1 MTEGT
6 SPVPSPAPSAIYL
19 EDYTPPHWLI
29 RTVLLDVQ
37 LSPNATRVVATT
49 KLYPNPDTAGT
60 DEIVLDGERMRLLS
74 VSLDG
79 ARLNDDQYGL
89 TETSLTLKG
98 LSAGE
103 HTLVVETECDPQ
115 ANTSLTGLYRSN
127 NVYCTQCEAEGFR
140 RITYFPD
147 RPDVLA
153 VYTVRLEA
161 DKASC
166 PVLLANGNPVSHGDL
181 PNGRHFAEWHDPH
194 PKPAYLF
201 AMVAGDLDCVS
212 DSFTTMSGRDVSLG
226 IYVEHGKADRTA
238 YAMDSLKRSMAWD
251 EQVFGREYDLDVF
264 NIVAVSDFNMGAM
277 ENKGLNVFNDKYI
290 LVRPDTATDMDFA
303 NVEAIIAHEYFH
315 NWSGNRVTCRDWFQL
330 CLKEGLTV
338 FRDQEF
344 TSDMRSRPVK
354 RIADVKTLR
363 AHQFPEDAG
372 PLAHPVRPASYI
384 EINNF
389 YTATVYEKGA
399 EVVRMLKTVI
409 GDDAFREG
417 MNLYFARNDGRAAT
431 VEDFISAMEEAS
443 DRDLTQFKRWYD
455 QSGTPELVVSGKYSP
470 LDEIY
475 ELTVAQS
482 TPPTPRQSSKA
493 PLHIPLVT
501 GLIGEDGQSLPL
513 HPASAGAG
521 AVEGNEPATETVL
534 ELTQHEQTF
543 RFEKVT
549 SPPVLSLLRGFS
561 APVKLTTNGGDKDW
575 LFRMAHD
582 PDPCARWEAGQTH
595 ARELLINVIRAMA
608 GGDKP
613 RRGTRYADALRNVL
627 QDDTLEP
634 AFAAMM
640 LDLPGEA
647 ELAQH
652 MGADVNADAVHEARK
667 HLQSAV
673 ADQLGDLLLD
683 RYAQLQSNA
692 PYSPDAEQAG
702 RRALKNA
709 CLRLYAGLGNEN
721 AARLASAQ
729 FSSAN
734 NMTDMEAALATLTH
748 MERDERQSAF
758 DAFYERA
765 SGDPLL
771 LDKWF
776 SLQAMSSRPDTLQAV
791 EALMQHSDFSLKR
804 PNTVRSLVGVFAGSN
819 PVRFHA
825 ADGSGYRFLARVVR
839 ELDSINP
846 QVAARLLGT
855 LKSWRV
861 YDAPR
866 KREAVNAVTDLLD
879 GGKLSEDVYEIA
891 TRMIA

>member
-1 MTEGT
+1 MTEGNLPET
-6 SPVPSPAPSAIYL
+6 SSAPTSIRL
-19 EDYTPPHWLI
+19 EDYAPPTWLVD
-29 RTVLLDVQ
+29 TVALDVS
-37 LSPNATRVVATT
+37 LDPKATRVRATLT
-49 KLYPNPDTAGT
+49 VRPNPAVGAPGPL
-60 DEIVLDGERMRLLS
+60 VLDGERMDLRS
-74 VSLDG
+74 VVLDG
-79 ARLNDDQYGL
+79 KNL
-89 TETSLTLKG
+89 TADEYVLTDASLTLPEP
-98 LSAGE
+98 SAAP
-103 HTLVVETECDPQ
+103 HRLVIETICDPD
-115 ANTSLTGLYRSN
+115 ANTSLTGLYRSSG
-127 NVYCTQCEAEGFR
+127 VYCTQCEAQGFR

-153 VYTVRLEA
+153 VYTVRIEA
-161 DKASC
+161 DAAAC
-166 PVLLANGNPVSHGDL
+166 PVLLANGNPVASRHADG
-181 PNGRHFAEWHDPH
+181 GRHFAEWHDPH

-201 AMVAGDLDCVS
+201 AMVAGDLACVT
-212 DSFTTMSGRDVSLG
+212 DQFKTMSGRNVSLG
-226 IYVEHGKADRTA
+226 IFVEHGKADRTS
-238 YAMDSLKRSMAWD
+238 YAMDALKRSMAWD
-251 EQVFGREYDLDVF
+251 EEVFGREYDLDVF

-290 LVRPDTATDMDFA
+290 LVRSDTATDADFA

-372 PLAHPVRPASYI
+372 PLSHPVRPASYI

-399 EVVRMLKTVI
+399 EVVRMLKTII
-409 GDDAFREG
+409 GEDAFRAG
-417 MNLYFARNDGRAAT
+417 MDIYFSCNDGRAAT
-431 VEDFISAMEEAS
+431 VEDFLAAMAEAS
-443 DRDLTQFKRWYD
+443 GRDLSQFKRWYD
-455 QSGTPELVVSGKYSP
+455 QAGTPELVVSGKYSP
-470 LDEIY
+470 LDDTY

-482 TPPTPRQSSKA
+482 TAATPGQSIKA
-493 PLHIPLVT
+493 PLQVPLSV
-501 GLIGEDGQSLPL
+501 GLIGPDGSDIPL
-513 HPASAGAG
+513 TIAKGAHSADAN
-521 AVEGNEPATETVL
+521 GNAVL
-534 ELTQHEQTF
+534 ELTGYEQSF
-543 RFEKVT
+543 VFEKVT
-549 SPPVLSLLRGFS
+549 VPPVLSLLRGFS
-561 APVKLTTNGGDKDW
+561 APVKLTTNGGEQDW

-582 PDPCARWEAGQTH
+582 SDPCARWEAGQTY
-595 ARELLINVIRAMA
+595 ARELLVTITRAYA
-608 GGDKP
+608 KGDKP
-613 RRGTRYADALRNVL
+613 RRGVRYADALRNVL
-627 QDDTLEP
+627 LDDTLEP
-634 AFAAMM
+634 AFTAMM

-652 MGADVNADAVHEARK
+652 IGINVDADAIHAARS
-667 HLQSAV
+667 HLQGAV

-692 PYSPDAEQAG
+692 AYSPDAEQAG

-721 AARLASAQ
+721 AARIAATQ
-729 FSSAN
+729 FAAAN
-734 NMTDMEAALATLTH
+734 NMTDTEAALATLTH
-748 MERDERQSAF
+748 MQRPERAEAF

-765 SGDPLL
+765 ADDTLL

-776 SLQAMSSRPDTLQAV
+776 SLQAMSSRPDTL
-791 EALMQHSDFSLKR
+791 EAIEGLMKHEAFSMTR

-825 ADGSGYRFLARVVR
+825 ADGSGYRFLTRNVGQ
-839 ELDSINP
+839 LDQINP
-846 QVAARLLGT
+846 QIAARLLGT
-855 LKSWRV
+855 LKSWRI

-866 KREAVNAVTDLLD
+866 REAAAAAITDLLESA
-879 GGKLSEDVYEIA
+879 KLSEDTYEIA

>member
-1 MTEGT
+1 MSEGT
-6 SPVPSPAPSAIYL
+6 SPAAAATPHPIRL
-19 EDYTPPHWLI
+19 EDYTPPGWL
-29 RTVLLDVQ
+29 VESVHLDVA
-37 LSPNATRVVATT
+37 LEPTRTKVRATSRLT
-49 KLYPNPDTAGT
+49 PNPEVASPGD
-60 DEIVLDGERMRLLS
+60 IVLDGERINLISVVVDGRTLS
-74 VSLDG
+74 ASD
-79 ARLNDDQYGL
+79 YEL
-89 TETSLTLKG
+89 TAQSLTLAG
-98 LSAGE
+98 ISATP
-103 HTLVVETECDPQ
+103 HNIVIETECDPE
-115 ANTSLTGLYRSN
+115 ANTSLSGLYRSN
-127 NVYCTQCEAEGFR
+127 GVFCTQCEAEGFR

-161 DKASC
+161 DEALC
-166 PVLLANGNPVSHGDL
+166 PVLLANGNLQERGSLSG
-181 PNGRHFAEWHDPH
+181 GRHFTIWHDPH

-201 AMVAGDLDCVS
+201 AMVAGDLAHVD
-212 DSFTTMSGRDVSLG
+212 DSFSTMSGRHVDLG
-226 IYVEHGKADRTA
+226 IYVEHGKEDRTA
-238 YAMDSLKRSMAWD
+238 YAMDALKRSMKWD
-251 EQVFGREYDLDVF
+251 EDAFGREYDLDAF

-372 PLAHPVRPASYI
+372 PLSHPVRPASYI

-399 EVVRMLKTVI
+399 EVVRMLKAIVGAT
-409 GDDAFREG
+409 AFREG
-417 MNLYFARNDGRAAT
+417 MDAYFERNDGRAAT
-431 VEDFISAMEEAS
+431 VEDFLDAMAEAS
-443 DRDLTQFKRWYD
+443 GRDLTQFKRWYD
-455 QSGTPELVVSGKYSP
+455 QAGTPDLVVSGRYSP
-470 LDEIY
+470 LDETY

-482 TPPTPRQSSKA
+482 TAPTPGQSHKA
-493 PLHIPLVT
+493 PLHIPLEM
-501 GLIGEDGQSLPL
+501 GLIGADGADLPL
-513 HPASAGAG
+513 HIHG
-521 AVEGNEPATETVL
+521 ETTDDIDTTSRTL
-534 ELTQHEQTF
+534 ELTRHQQTF
-543 RFEKVT
+543 QFEKVS

-561 APVKLTTNGGDKDW
+561 APVKLTTNGGEKDW

-582 PDPCARWEAGQTH
+582 SDPCARWEAGQTY
-595 ARELLINVIRAMA
+595 ARELLVAITKAFAA
-608 GGDKP
+608 GEKP

-627 QDDTLEP
+627 TDDSLEP

-652 MGADVNADAVHEARK
+652 IGHDVDADAIHAARV
-667 HLQSAV
+667 HLQKAV

-692 PYSPDAEQAG
+692 AYSPDAEQAG

-709 CLRLYAGLGNEN
+709 CLRLYSGLGNEN
-721 AARLASAQ
+721 AARLAATQ
-729 FSSAN
+729 FAAAN
-734 NMTDMEAALATLTH
+734 NMTDTEAALATLTH
-748 MERDERQSAF
+748 MDRAERQASF
-758 DAFYERA
+758 DTFYKRA

-776 SLQAMSSRPDTLQAV
+776 SLQAMSARADTLAQVKTLA
-791 EALMQHSDFSLKR
+791 QHSDFSMRR
-804 PNTVRSLVGVFAGSN
+804 PNTVRALVGVFAGAN

-825 ADGSGYRFLARVVR
+825 ADGSGYRFLTSFVHD
-839 ELDSINP
+839 LDLINP

-855 LKSWRV
+855 LKTWRA

-866 KREAVNAVTDLLD
+866 REAAQSAVSDLLESK
-879 GGKLSEDVYEIA
+879 KLSEDTYEIA

>member
-1 MTEGT
+1 MTEGS
-6 SPVPSPAPSAIYL
+6 SPATPPAPSAIHL
-19 EDYTPPHWLI
+19 EDYTAPPWLI
-29 RTVLLDVQ
+29 DTVSLDVK
-37 LSPNATRVVATT
+37 LAPTATRVTATT
-49 KLYPNPDTAGT
+49 TLRPNADLPASSD
-60 DEIVLDGERMRLLS
+60 IVLDGERMKLVS

-79 ARLNDDQYGL
+79 VTLGSDAYDL
-89 TETSLTLKG
+89 TDSSLTLKG
-98 LSAGE
+98 VSSKPHVL
-103 HTLVVETECDPQ
+103 TVETECDPE

-140 RITYFPD
+140 RITYFLD

-161 DKASC
+161 DKATC
-166 PVLLANGNPVSHGDL
+166 PILLANGNPVAAGDL
-181 PNGRHFAEWHDPH
+181 PGDRHFAEWHDPH

-201 AMVAGDLDCVS
+201 AMVAGGLDCVT
-212 DSFTTMSGRDVSLG
+212 DTFKTMSGRDVTLG

-251 EQVFGREYDLDVF
+251 EQEFGREYDLDVF

-290 LVRPDTATDMDFA
+290 LVRPDTATDADFA

-399 EVVRMLKTVI
+399 EVVRMLKTII
-409 GDDAFREG
+409 GADAFRRG
-417 MNLYFARNDGRAAT
+417 MDTYFSENDGRAAT
-431 VEDFISAMEEAS
+431 VENFIAAMEGAS
-443 DRDLTQFKRWYD
+443 GRDLTQFKRWYD
-455 QSGTPELVVSGKYSP
+455 QAGTPELVVSGRYSP
-470 LDEIY
+470 LDETY

-482 TPPTPRQSSKA
+482 TPPTPGQSSKA
-493 PLHIPLVT
+493 PLHIPLVL
-501 GLIGEDGQSLPL
+501 GLIGEDGASLPIDQAG
-513 HPASAGAG
+513 PGTGNNTNGAS
-521 AVEGNEPATETVL
+521 ETVL
-534 ELTQHEQTF
+534 ELTDYEQTY
-543 RFEKVT
+543 RFNKVT
-549 SPPVLSLLRGFS
+549 SPPVLSLMRGFS
-561 APVKLTTNGGDKDW
+561 APVKLTSNGGDKDW

-582 PDPCARWEAGQTH
+582 PDPCARWEAGQTY
-595 ARELLINVIRAMA
+595 ARELLVNVINAIGA
-608 GGDKP
+608 GEKP
-613 RRGTRYADALRNVL
+613 RRGVRYADALRNVL

-652 MGADVNADAVHEARK
+652 IGADVDADAVHAART

-692 PYSPDAEQAG
+692 PYSPDADQAG

-721 AARLASAQ
+721 AARIASSQ

-748 MERDERQSAF
+748 MEREERQTAF
-758 DAFYERA
+758 DAFYDRA

-776 SLQAMSSRPDTLQAV
+776 SLQAMSSRPDTLEAV
-791 EALMQHSDFSLKR
+791 HTLMAHDDFSLKR

-825 ADGSGYRFLARVVR
+825 ADGSGYRFLTSVVR
-839 ELDSINP
+839 DLDPINP

-861 YDAPR
+861 YDTQR
-866 KREAVNAVTDLLD
+866 KREAVTAVSDLLD
-879 GGKLSEDVYEIA
+879 GGKLSEDVFEIA

>member
-6 SPVPSPAPSAIYL
+6 SPVPSPAPSAIRL
-19 EDYTPPHWLI
+19 EDYAPPPWLI
-29 RTVLLDVQ
+29 DTVLLDVR
-37 LSPNATRVVATT
+37 LSPTATRVVATT
-49 KLYPNPDTAGT
+49 KLRPNPDATGT
-60 DEIVLDGERMRLLS
+60 GEIVLDGERMDLLS

-79 ARLNDDQYGL
+79 TQLQEDQYEL
-89 TETSLTLKG
+89 TEKSLILSGLATS
-98 LSAGE
+98 E
-103 HTLVVETECDPQ
+103 HTLVVESECNPE

-127 NVYCTQCEAEGFR
+127 QVYCTQCEAEGFR
-140 RITYFPD
+140 RITYFLD

-161 DKASC
+161 DKESC
-166 PVLLANGNPVSHGDL
+166 PVLLANGNPISQGHLTD
-181 PNGRHFAEWHDPH
+181 GRHFAEWHDPH

-212 DSFTTMSGRDVSLG
+212 DNFVTMSGHQVSLG
-226 IYVEHGKADRTA
+226 SYVEHGKADRTA

-290 LVRPDTATDMDFA
+290 LVRPDTATDADFA

-344 TSDMRSRPVK
+344 SSDMRSRAVK

-399 EVVRMLKTVI
+399 EVVRMLKTII
-409 GDDAFREG
+409 GETAFRDG
-417 MNLYFARNDGRAAT
+417 MDIYFQRNDGRAAT
-431 VEDFISAMEEAS
+431 VEDFISAMEDAS
-443 DRDLTQFKRWYD
+443 GRDLTQFKRWYD

-470 LDEIY
+470 IDETY

-482 TPPTPRQSSKA
+482 TPPTPGQSSKA
-493 PLHIPLVT
+493 PFHIPLIT

-513 HPASAGAG
+513 HLANTGTFDESAPVSEA
-521 AVEGNEPATETVL
+521 VL
-534 ELTQHEQTF
+534 ELTQHEQTYS
-543 RFEKVT
+543 FEKVT

-582 PDPCARWEAGQTH
+582 PDPCARWEAGQTY
-595 ARELLINVIRAMA
+595 ARELLINVVRTLAA
-608 GGDKP
+608 GEKP

-627 QDDTLEP
+627 QDDALEP

-652 MGADVNADAVHEARK
+652 IGADVDADAVHDARR

-683 RYAQLQSNA
+683 LYAQLQSNA
-692 PYSPDAEQAG
+692 PYSPGSEQAG
-702 RRALKNA
+702 RRSLKNA

-748 MERDERQSAF
+748 MQRAERQSAF
-758 DAFYERA
+758 DAFYDRA

-791 EALMQHSDFSLKR
+791 EALMRHSDFSLKR
-804 PNTVRSLVGVFAGSN
+804 PNTVRSLVGVFTGSN

-825 ADGSGYRFLARVVR
+825 SDGSGYRFLTRVVR
-839 ELDSINP
+839 DLDGINP

-866 KREAVNAVTDLLD
+866 KTEAVNAVTDLLD

>member
-1 MTEGT
+1 MSEGT
-6 SPVPSPAPSAIYL
+6 SPATPPAPQPIRL
-19 EDYTPPHWLI
+19 EDYTPPAWL
-29 RTVLLDVQ
+29 VESVHLDVA
-37 LSPNATRVVATT
+37 LDPSRTRVRATMRVS
-49 KLYPNPDTAGT
+49 PNPDTAAVAGT
-60 DEIVLDGERMRLLS
+60 PLALDGERMTLLS
-74 VSLDG
+74 VSVDGTELD
-79 ARLNDDQYGL
+79 ATAYEVTNSSLVLPGL
-89 TETSLTLKG
+89 TEGAHEITI
-98 LSAGE
+98 
-103 HTLVVETECDPQ
+103 ETECDPQ
-115 ANTSLTGLYRSN
+115 ANTSLSGLYRSN
-127 NVYCTQCEAEGFR
+127 GVYCTQCEAEGFR

-153 VYTVRLEA
+153 VYTVRLEGDA
-161 DKASC
+161 AAC
-166 PVLLANGNPVSHGDL
+166 PVLLANGNCVESGTLAGD
-181 PNGRHFAEWHDPH
+181 RHFAVWHDPH
-194 PKPAYLF
+194 PKPSYLF
-201 AMVAGDLDCVS
+201 AMVAGDLAHVS
-212 DSFTTMSGRDVSLG
+212 DSFTTRSGREVALG
-226 IYVEHGKADRTA
+226 IYVEHGKEDRTA
-238 YAMDSLKRSMAWD
+238 YAMDALKRSMKWD
-251 EQVFGREYDLDVF
+251 EDAFGREYDLDVF

-290 LVRPDTATDMDFA
+290 LVRPDTATDVDFA

-399 EVVRMLKTVI
+399 EVVRMLKAIV
-409 GDDAFREG
+409 GEDAFRSG
-417 MNLYFARNDGRAAT
+417 MDIYFSRNDGRAAT
-431 VEDFISAMEEAS
+431 VEDFLDAMAEAS
-443 DRDLTQFKRWYD
+443 GRDLSQFKRWYD
-455 QSGTPELVVSGKYSP
+455 QAGTPDLVVSGRYSP
-470 LDEIY
+470 LDETY

-482 TPPTPRQSSKA
+482 TAPTPGQSQKA
-493 PLHIPLVT
+493 PLHIPLT
-501 GLIGEDGQSLPL
+501 MGLIGTDGEDLALQLKGETS
-513 HPASAGAG
+513 
-521 AVEGNEPATETVL
+521 EGSATERTL
-534 ELTQHEQTF
+534 ELTQHEQVFT
-543 RFEKVT
+543 FEKVP

-561 APVKLTTNGGDKDW
+561 APVKLTTNGGEKDW

-582 PDPCARWEAGQTH
+582 SDPCARWEAGQTY
-595 ARELLINVIRAMA
+595 ARELLVAITHAIAA
-608 GGDKP
+608 GEKP
-613 RRGTRYADALRNVL
+613 RRGTRYTDALRNVL
-627 QDDTLEP
+627 TDDTLEP

-652 MGADVNADAVHEARK
+652 IGQDVNADAVHAARH
-667 HLQSAV
+667 HLHKAV

-692 PYSPDAEQAG
+692 AYSPDAEQAG

-709 CLRLYAGLGNEN
+709 CLRVYAGLGNEN
-721 AARLASAQ
+721 AARLAATQ
-729 FSSAN
+729 YAAAN
-734 NMTDMEAALATLTH
+734 NMTDTEAALATLTH
-748 MERDERQSAF
+748 MERDERQAAF
-758 DAFYERA
+758 DSFYERA

-776 SLQAMSSRPDTLQAV
+776 SLQAMSLREDTLARV
-791 EALMQHSDFSLKR
+791 MELAKHKDFSLTR
-804 PNTVRSLVGVFAGSN
+804 PNTVRALVGVFAGAN

-825 ADGSGYRFLARVVR
+825 ADGSGYRFLTAFVR
-839 ELDSINP
+839 ELDPINP

-855 LKSWRV
+855 LKTWRV

-866 KREAVNAVTDLLD
+866 RDAAQQAVSDLLSA
-879 GGKLSEDVYEIA
+879 GNLSEDTYEIA

>member
-1 MTEGT
+1 MTEGS
-6 SPVPSPAPSAIYL
+6 SPATPPAPSAIHL
-19 EDYTPPHWLI
+19 EDYKAPAWLI
-29 RTVLLDVQ
+29 DTVSLDVK
-37 LSPNATRVVATT
+37 LAPNATRVTATT
-49 KLYPNPDTAGT
+49 TLRPNT
-60 DEIVLDGERMRLLS
+60 DQPVSTDIVLDGERMKL
-74 VSLDG
+74 VSILLDG
-79 ARLNDDQYGL
+79 VTLGSDAYDL
-89 TETSLTLKG
+89 TDKSLTLKG
-98 LSAGE
+98 VSSKP
-103 HTLVVETECDPQ
+103 HTLIVETECDPQ

-161 DKASC
+161 DKATC
-166 PVLLANGNPVSHGDL
+166 PVLLANGNPVSSGDL
-181 PNGRHFAEWHDPH
+181 PDGRHFSEWHDPH

-201 AMVAGDLDCVS
+201 AMVAGDLDCVA
-212 DSFTTMSGRDVSLG
+212 DTFKTMSGRDVTLG

-251 EQVFGREYDLDVF
+251 EQEFGREYDLDVF

-290 LVRPDTATDMDFA
+290 LVRPDTATDADFA

-399 EVVRMLKTVI
+399 EVVRMLKTIV
-409 GDDAFREG
+409 GADAFRRG
-417 MNLYFARNDGRAAT
+417 MDTYFSENDGRAAT
-431 VEDFISAMEEAS
+431 VEDFISAMEGAS
-443 DRDLTQFKRWYD
+443 GRDLTQFKRWYD
-455 QSGTPELVVSGKYSP
+455 QAGTPELVVSGRYSP
-470 LDEIY
+470 LDETY

-482 TPPTPRQSSKA
+482 TPPTPGQSSKA
-493 PLHIPLVT
+493 PLHIPLVL
-501 GLIGEDGQSLPL
+501 GLIGEDGASLPVEQAG
-513 HPASAGAG
+513 PADGSSPNGT
-521 AVEGNEPATETVL
+521 TETVL
-534 ELTQHEQTF
+534 ELTEYEQTY
-543 RFEKVT
+543 RFNKVA
-549 SPPVLSLLRGFS
+549 SPPVLSLMRGFS
-561 APVKLTTNGGDKDW
+561 APVKLTSNGGDKDW

-582 PDPCARWEAGQTH
+582 PDPCARWEAGQTY
-595 ARELLINVIRAMA
+595 ARELLVNVINAIGA
-608 GGDKP
+608 GEKP
-613 RRGTRYADALRNVL
+613 RRGVRYADALRNVL
-627 QDDTLEP
+627 QDDALEP

-652 MGADVNADAVHEARK
+652 IGANVDADAVHAART

-692 PYSPDAEQAG
+692 PYSPDADQAG

-721 AARLASAQ
+721 AARIASSQ

-748 MERDERQSAF
+748 MQREERQAAF
-758 DAFYERA
+758 DAFYDRA

-776 SLQAMSSRPDTLQAV
+776 SLQAMSSRADTLDAV
-791 EALMQHSDFSLKR
+791 RDLITHADFSLKR

-825 ADGSGYRFLARVVR
+825 ADGSGYRFLTSVVR
-839 ELDSINP
+839 DLDPVNP

-861 YDAPR
+861 YDTPR
-866 KREAVNAVTDLLD
+866 KTEAVAAVGDLLES
-879 GGKLSEDVYEIA
+879 GKLSEDVFEIA